1 MGALRKACLEL
12 EVPHLPV
19 PSPGTTWAT
28 SPPPASLRLA
38 FRTSHLHHPRA
49 CHRGEGPDCD
59 VTLRRG
65 GASRFK
71 RSERP
76 RGGPQNGP
84 ARSVH
89 GAGLVSD
96 ALGSAA
102 GKMQLLVRV
111 PSLPERGEL
120 DCNICYRPFN
130 LGDRAPRRLPG
141 TARARCG
148 HTLCTACLRELAARG
163 DGGGVAAR
171 VVRLRRFV
179 TCPFCRAPT
188 PLPRGGVTEIS
199 VDPDLWSRLEAK
211 VRRESHEAGGD
222 ANREAD
228 DEEKE
233 SEKGAGPRSAGWRA
247 LRRLWAQV
255 LVPALGWRRP
265 LPSNGEGPLERPWR
279 GSTRER
285 RVQLR
290 LSTDLNRPPFPQCCT
305 VRRSRT
311 WPT

>member
-1 MGALRKACLEL
+1 
-12 EVPHLPV
+12 
-19 PSPGTTWAT
+19 
-28 SPPPASLRLA
+28 
-38 FRTSHLHHPRA
+38 
-49 CHRGEGPDCD
+49 
-59 VTLRRG
+59 
-65 GASRFK
+65 
-71 RSERP
+71 
-76 RGGPQNGP
+76 
-84 ARSVH
+84 
-89 GAGLVSD
+89 
-96 ALGSAA
+96 
-102 GKMQLLVRV
+102 MQLLVRV

-130 LGDRAPRRLPG
+130 LGDRSPRRLPG

-171 VVRLRRFV
+171 VVRLRRLV

-211 VRRESHEAGGD
+211 VRRESDEAGGD

-228 DEEKE
+228 DKKKE

-265 LPSNGEGPLERPWR
+265 LPSNVLYCPEVKDLAHK
-279 GSTRER
+279 TR
-285 RVQLR
+285 
-290 LSTDLNRPPFPQCCT
+290 CT
-305 VRRSRT
+305 
-311 WPT
+311 P